1 LVNRKKMTDVLVTL
15 LLVVAI
21 IAIVYFLVKKFSVL
35 VINAILGL
43 IALFLLNFLHI
54 MQWMGK
60 PDLGYSIATVI
71 ICAVGGLPGICVLI
85 LLDILGIT
93 I

>member
-1 LVNRKKMTDVLVTL
+1 MTDVLVTL
-15 LLVVAI
+15 LLVMAI

>member
-1 LVNRKKMTDVLVTL
+1 MSAVLIAI

-21 IAIVYFLVKKFSVL
+21 VAIVYYLVKKFSVL

-43 IALFLLNFLHI
+43 ILLFILNFLHV

-60 PDLGYSIATVI
+60 PDLGWDLATVLI
-71 ICAVGGLPGICVLI
+71 SAIGGLPGVCILVLM
-85 LLDILGIT
+85 DIFGFAL
-93 I
+93 

>member
-1 LVNRKKMTDVLVTL
+1 MSAVLISI

-21 IAIVYFLVKKFSVL
+21 VAIVYYLVKKFSVL

-43 IALFLLNFLHI
+43 ILLFIINFLHV

-60 PDLGYSIATVI
+60 PDLGWDLATVLI
-71 ICAVGGLPGICVLI
+71 SAIGGLPGVCILV
-85 LLDILGIT
+85 LLDIFGFTL
-93 I
+93 